1 MKRDYQVSP
10 SMIGGE
16 ASVIWFYNNTK
27 LVKPFNDTNPLS
39 VSANQ
44 CHNLTICLW
53 YVSPLIEFSNSPKA
67 QFALLGELN
76 KWTAVSRQR
85 FTSIDADTTAG
96 QGTITIQGVP
106 GETIPVVIYHSIF
119 FSVTV
124 NCQISSNQNST
135 KIIIT
140 TSDVLCS

>member
-10 SMIGGE
+10 AMIGGE
-16 ASVIWFYNNTK
+16 AGVIWFYNNTK
-27 LVKPFNDTNPLS
+27 LVKSFADANPLE

-44 CHNLTICLW
+44 CNNLTICLW

-76 KWTAVSRQR
+76 KWTAVSQQR
-85 FTSIDADTTAG
+85 FTSIEADSTAG
-96 QGTITIQGVP
+96 QAIITIQGVA
-106 GETIPVVIYHSIF
+106 GETVSVVIYHSIF
-119 FSVTV
+119 LSVTV
-124 NCQISSNQNST
+124 NCQIAGDNNST

>member
-10 SMIGGE
+10 AMIGGE
-16 ASVIWFYNNTK
+16 TGVIWFYNNTK
-27 LVKPFNDTNPLS
+27 VVKPFADVSPLD
-39 VSANQ
+39 VSANE
-44 CHNLTICLW
+44 CNNLTICLW

-76 KWTAVSRQR
+76 KWTAVSQQR
-85 FTSIDADTTAG
+85 FASIEADTTAG
-96 QGTITIQGVP
+96 QATISVQGVA

-119 FSVTV
+119 LSVTV
-124 NCQISSNQNST
+124 NCQISANNSSA
-135 KIIIT
+135 KVIIT